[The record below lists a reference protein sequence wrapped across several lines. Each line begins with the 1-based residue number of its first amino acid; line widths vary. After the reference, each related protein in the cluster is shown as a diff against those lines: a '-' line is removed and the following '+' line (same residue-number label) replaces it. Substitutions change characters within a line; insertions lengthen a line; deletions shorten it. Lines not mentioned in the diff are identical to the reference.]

1 MKSKKSLLPTILV
14 SFGLLFSSATMV
26 KATVDPEIDVKV
38 TVTCVNTSAS
48 ISPVANKTDVIVA
61 VNATD
66 TIVITLNGIS
76 EAKCDFSE
84 KTHNVVLSATEALDK
99 SFIDLPCETIGC
111 PLSDDDMTVTIS
123 PMAASDA
130 GIFEGVITLSLV
142 ENP

>member
-26 KATVDPEIDVKV
+26 KATGDPEIAVRV
-38 TVTCVNTSAS
+38 EVTCENTPAS
-48 ISPVANKTDVIVA
+48 ISPVADKTAVTVA

-66 TIVITLNGIS
+66 TIVITLDGIQ

-84 KTHNVVLSATEALDK
+84 KTHNVVLSATEDLDK
-99 SFIDLPCETIGC
+99 SFIDLPCETGC
-111 PLSDDDMTVTIS
+111 PLSDPNMTVTIS

-130 GIFEGVITLSLV
+130 GISEGVITLTLV